1 MCNCG
6 INHLFMATCQVN
18 QIGSVTE
25 AAFRGWHSLTV
36 LAGEL
41 LDGSRKRTK
50 KVRQKSGV
58 ETAGK
63 CLQSNRWASLLWPMT
78 SNDNILSFSSNSHGP
93 HILVIFGAGSP
104 IGIFHMF
111 SCYPITPRGLVFSL
125 WMVNWCVES
134 PLFIGGILIVFV
146 GLYNVIH
153 NDRRWIMD

>member
-1 MCNCG
+1 
-6 INHLFMATCQVN
+6 MATCQVN

-63 CLQSNRWASLLWPMT
+63 CLQSNRWASLL
-78 SNDNILSFSSNSHGP
+78 
-93 HILVIFGAGSP
+93 
-104 IGIFHMF
+104 
-111 SCYPITPRGLVFSL
+111 
-125 WMVNWCVES
+125 
-134 PLFIGGILIVFV
+134 
-146 GLYNVIH
+146 
-153 NDRRWIMD
+153 